1 MSATNNGLLVLVR
14 ILLSFMFIM
23 SGFNKLVDPTGTAGM
38 ST

>member
-23 SGFNKLVDPTGTAGM
+23 SGYGKLADPTSGGAAK
-38 ST
+38 